1 TKKYIM
7 TTKLFG
13 KDLKEYEDIDVDEL
27 LAKLTPEEIDELN
40 SELDPD
46 NSLLPPSQRC
56 RNQTDKEPTG
66 PFDRDRLI
74 KFLRDQAAKE
84 KDWEEAVPYE
94 KKTRGKV
101 FVPKE
106 QSVKA
111 FSDQDLADMGLD
123 PETEDVLRNASEE
136 EIVDLAAA
144 LGFSSIMNQ
153 VQYWDS
159 VKNSGQSLEGGF
171 TATAKSELIKAMAD
185 EPPNPTDLNDSI
197 RRLESDAAD
206 LQDLN
211 LNNLR
216 EISGQDWDRLWTA
229 LGKNTKLKKLQAANC
244 GLTDAK
250 AAGLLT
256 ALETNKTLE
265 TLCLDSNILTGPYIV
280 KLFSAIGNQGRIREL
295 RLSNQ
300 RQRVFGVQI
309 EMEILRL
316 VGENETLIRLGID
329 LQIAEAKVRVQDR
342 VQRNMDKATRLAR
355 AS

>member
-1 TKKYIM
+1 M
-7 TTKLFG
+7 PTKLFG

-27 LAKLTPEEIDELN
+27 LAKLTPEEIEELN
-40 SELDPD
+40 AELDPD

-56 RNQTDKEPTG
+56 RNQTEKAPTG

-94 KKTRGKV
+94 KKTRGRV

-106 QSVKA
+106 QPAKA
-111 FSDQDLADMGLD
+111 FSDQDLAEMGLD

-171 TATAKSELIKAMAD
+171 SATAKSELIKAMGD
-185 EPPNPTDLNDSI
+185 EPPNPTDVNDSI
-197 RRLESDAAD
+197 KRLESGAAD
-206 LQDLN
+206 LTELN

-216 EISGQDWDRLWTA
+216 EISGQDWDRLWSA
-229 LGKNTKLKKLQAANC
+229 LTGNAKLKKLQAANC

-256 ALETNKTLE
+256 ALATNKSLE
-265 TLCLDSNILTGPYIV
+265 TLCLDSNNLTGPYLV
-280 KLFSAIGNQGRIREL
+280 KLFSAVGSQGRISEL

-300 RQRVFGVQI
+300 RQRVLGVQT

-316 VGENETLIRLGID
+316 VNDNEALIRLGID
-329 LQIAEAKVRVQDR
+329 LQIAEAKVRIQDR
-342 VQRNMDKATRLAR
+342 IQRNMDRATRLAR
-355 AS
+355 AT